1 MGGARHVTAVD
12 VSQFAV
18 DTARENAERNG
29 LTDRM
34 DFLCADV
41 FDLLPKLLE
50 EKADYDMIILDP
62 PAFTKSRKTVGGWR
76 RPRPTGRSGRPC
88 ARPPCSFL
96 TGQTFSF

>member
-1 MGGARHVTAVD
+1 MD

-50 EKADYDMIILDP
+50 EKADYGHDNPRP
-62 PAFTKSRKTVGGWR
+62 PAFTKSRKTVGSAERDIR
-76 RPRPTGRSGRPC
+76 R
-88 ARPPCSFL
+88 
-96 TGQTFSF
+96 